1 MENDIHV
8 PNSIS
13 VCLATYNGAEHL
25 REQIDSIVAQLLP
38 GDEFLVADDASKD
51 ETLSILRGYEPV
63 LSLVATDRAGGVVAN
78 FSRLLMAAS
87 RDIVVFSDQDDV
99 WLPGRLEC
107 IRREL
112 LNADMVQLDGVIVD
126 AYLHSSGSTISSVVG
141 VRNGFWQNLWRNSFV
156 GCCLAFRRRA
166 FLDAWPLPQYI
177 HMHDWYLGLIAALFG
192 KIVRVPQVYL
202 LYRRHG
208 ANASTTGEKSKFS
221 RPQQLVN
228 RAGMLLA
235 VFSFALR
242 RLCSRK
248 Y

>member
-1 MENDIHV
+1 MLN
-8 PNSIS
+8 NIS
-13 VCLATYNGAEHL
+13 VCLATYNGADHL

-38 GDEFLVADDASKD
+38 GDELLVADDASTDK
-51 ETLSILRGYEPV
+51 TLSILRAYEPV

-87 RDIVVFSDQDDV
+87 GDIVVFSDQDDV

-112 LNADMVQLDGVIVD
+112 LCADMVQLDGAIVD
-126 AYLHSSGSTISSVVG
+126 ANLQPSGNTISSVIG
-141 VRNGFWQNLWRNSFV
+141 IRNGFWRNLWRNSFV
-156 GCCLAFRRRA
+156 GCCLAFRRRK
-166 FLDAWPLPQYI
+166 FVDAWPLPKTI
-177 HMHDWYLGLIAALFG
+177 HMHDWYLGLIATLFG
-192 KIVRVPQVYL
+192 KVTRVPEVYL

-221 RPQQLVN
+221 LMQQLVN

-242 RLCSRK
+242 RLCARSP
-248 Y
+248 